1 MWKYNGVH
9 RWMIR
14 PLNAEVDLLSRVH
27 GSVEEAIEI
36 HYGETKPPE
45 KETVI
50 EDMPSATIEIPI
62 DNPIQVHSRP
72 IESRPVV
79 HDSGDILIDLD
90 DDVMEPQPTKDTQT
104 SFSSFA
110 GWMRGRK

>member
-1 MWKYNGVH
+1 
-9 RWMIR
+9 
-14 PLNAEVDLLSRVH
+14 
-27 GSVEEAIEI
+27 
-36 HYGETKPPE
+36 
-45 KETVI
+45 
-50 EDMPSATIEIPI
+50 MPAATIEIPI
-62 DNPIQVHSRP
+62 EDPITVQSRP

-90 DDVMEPQPTKDTQT
+90 DDVMEPRPTKDTQT